1 MLNTFMAL
9 WFANFTLFENAQF
22 TTLKTLEFGNGEI
35 VYSLQ
40 KLNQDRWLALES
52 HKEYESTIKMP

>member
-1 MLNTFMAL
+1 MAL
-9 WFANFTLFENAQF
+9 WFSNFTLFENAQF

-40 KLNQDRWLALES
+40 KLNQTHGLASEL
-52 HKEYESTIKMP
+52 HKEYESIIKMP